1 METFLNL
8 AWAGL
13 ALAGVCT
20 WLRIEKR
27 AGAQRRLPLLAL
39 AMLIVILFPV
49 ISVSDD
55 LWSLQNPA
63 EMDTCQ
69 RRDHL
74 GGRVHAVFPGSAAI
88 PEPVFAQLS
97 LGFTGSEIL
106 FYAPVL
112 FVDTSALSE
121 IESRPPPVA

>member
-8 AWAGL
+8 AWA
-13 ALAGVCT
+13 ALAIAGICT
-20 WLRIEKR
+20 WLRVETR
-27 AGAQRRLPLLAL
+27 MGAQRRLPLLAL

-55 LWSLQNPA
+55 LWSVQNPA

-69 RRDHL
+69 RRDH
-74 GGRVHAVFPGSAAI
+74 RACCVHTVFAGSQAL
-88 PEPVFAQLS
+88 PEPVFAHLD
-97 LGFTGSEIL
+97 FD
-106 FYAPVL
+106 FYAPETL
-112 FVDTSALSE
+112 FQGPDQRVDTSVLSE